1 MRKLLL
7 LAAAVSLTASAQA
20 AEKEKEAAAEL
31 ELGAATEWALPGG
44 GFSFGPSVGIEFTP
58 IKDWLEI
65 EAGVSPVFGGG
76 RTEWSTELVFKKP
89 FSLSDKVEMMVG
101 LGPEWLYKTG
111 HGETT
116 NSIGGVAL
124 VDFQIW
130 PFPERKFGWFVEPS
144 YGYDFG
150 RQHEQSFGV
159 TVGLLIPIREFQA
172 ETRVERIGSGYT
184 FPEIDADERTAI
196 RRDPT
201 ILADQAGDSLIRV
214 GRRVDSLHG
223 VPVA

>member
-130 PFPERKFGWFVEPS
+130 PFPERKFGWLS
-144 YGYDFG
+144 S
-150 RQHEQSFGV
+150 R
-159 TVGLLIPIREFQA
+159 A
-172 ETRVERIGSGYT
+172 
-184 FPEIDADERTAI
+184 TA
-196 RRDPT
+196 T
-201 ILADQAGDSLIRV
+201 ISVVSTNNRSA
-214 GRRVDSLHG
+214 
-223 VPVA
+223 

>member
-7 LAAAVSLTASAQA
+7 LAAAAISLTASAQA

-31 ELGAATEWALPGG
+31 ELGAAVERGLPGG

-65 EAGVSPVFGGG
+65 EAGVSPVFGSG
-76 RTEWSTELVFKKP
+76 RTEWGTELVFKKP
-89 FSLSDKVEMMVG
+89 YSLSDKVEMMVG
-101 LGPEWLYKTG
+101 VGPEWLHKTG
-111 HGETT
+111 HSEIA

-130 PFPERKFGWFVEPS
+130 PFPERRFGWFIEPS

-150 RQHEQSFGV
+150 REHEQSLGV
-159 TVGLLIPIREFQA
+159 TVGLLIPIR
-172 ETRVERIGSGYT
+172 
-184 FPEIDADERTAI
+184 
-196 RRDPT
+196 
-201 ILADQAGDSLIRV
+201 
-214 GRRVDSLHG
+214 
-223 VPVA
+223 